1 MLNFNEKGVF
11 KTWLVLLIFMGKLFK
26 LLLIENSNDC
36 STECKKV
43 KGKKIDKKT
52 NIFMQLLYEFY
63 IGKKLSFLLY

>member
-1 MLNFNEKGVF
+1 
-11 KTWLVLLIFMGKLFK
+11 MGKLFK